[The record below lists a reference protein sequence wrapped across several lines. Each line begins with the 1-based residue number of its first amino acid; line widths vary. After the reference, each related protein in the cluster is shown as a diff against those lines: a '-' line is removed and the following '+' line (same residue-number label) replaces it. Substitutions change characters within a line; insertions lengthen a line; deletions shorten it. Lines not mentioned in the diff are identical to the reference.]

1 MICNAQVKE
10 ENEEYVVFDLTAYEP
25 MRNRAITAVHNKELQ
40 KAKSILD
47 SCYAVN
53 NLDTM
58 VISLLHETLLMKINT
73 QREPNKNLTDIKNW
87 ETQYPFL
94 KEDKRLQEIKVKDA
108 VSLGMQSFDSKN
120 INSAESLTKLIIKT
134 IQESKTPTSL
144 KKIPNVD
151 ALIYNVGMQLFYDK
165 QFKAAYHL
173 FSSGTSFFPQDKN
186 MNTMYK
192 LSKERIQTKK

>member
-1 MICNAQVKE
+1 MSLCEIERLLRFITKNFK
-10 ENEEYVVFDLTAYEP
+10 NE
-25 MRNRAITAVHNKELQ
+25 
-40 KAKSILD
+40 KSILD

-53 NLDTM
+53 SLDTM
-58 VISLLHETLLMKINT
+58 VIALLHDTLLMKINT
-73 QREPNKNLTDIKNW
+73 QREPNKNLKDIKNW

-120 INSAESLTKLIIKT
+120 IHSAESLTKLIIKT
-134 IQESKTPTSL
+134 IQESNTPTSL

-165 QFKAAYHL
+165 QFKAAYYL
-173 FSSGTSFFPQDKN
+173 FSSGTNFFPKDKN

-192 LSKERIQTKK
+192 LSKERIQTKKKDTFPLYL